1 MWPETEPAATVTADA
16 TKETGWRRWGWR
28 TEIQPPLHRQQSR
41 PRGRCVAGWTCGWTL
56 SSSAG
61 TSGSS
66 TPSATTPS
74 AVRETVQHRWTSPS
88 SPPTTRTCRWDDN
101 LMFIARE
108 SRKNHTIYVVFPSD
122 SFISST
128 EPLATSPSRTRV
140 LPVLRADAPQP
151 ALHAV
156 LWKRR
161 SGTAASRGD
170 DCWRVRLS
178 LRSNRRLNFNSTA
191 SFLCLYLLMF
201 RC

>member
-16 TKETGWRRWGWR
+16 TKGTGWRRWGWR

-74 AVRETVQHRWTSPS
+74 AVRETVQRRWTSPS
-88 SPPTTRTCRWDDN
+88 NPPTTRTCRWDDN

-108 SRKNHTIYVVFPSD
+108 SRTITRFTLFFHLTHSYLLQSLLRHHHPERGSCPSCVP
-122 SFISST
+122 T
-128 EPLATSPSRTRV
+128 
-140 LPVLRADAPQP
+140 
-151 ALHAV
+151 
-156 LWKRR
+156 
-161 SGTAASRGD
+161 
-170 DCWRVRLS
+170 RLS
-178 LRSNRRLNFNSTA
+178 PLSMLYFENDDLALRHHEEMIVEECGCHWGATVDLTLIQLRLSCVFI
-191 SFLCLYLLMF
+191 Y
-201 RC
+201 